1 MYIKVTGHGVAG
13 LCVLRCK
20 CKSDSDTLRQMD
32 EVLHANIFFFIASIA
47 TVIFCILIGIIL
59 YQVIKITKIIRSILE
74 KIEAG
79 SELIAQDVAHVRSLV
94 SNGGMMSRIVTFI
107 IGITGA
113 RRRSKD
119 ED

>member
-1 MYIKVTGHGVAG
+1 
-13 LCVLRCK
+13 
-20 CKSDSDTLRQMD
+20 MD